1 VKNVAATLIAATPY
15 IQRLKSPLQKNQL
28 MKLAMN
34 LLLWGTDI
42 NESLFPVL
50 DEIKALGFDGVEVP
64 IFNLNPDDWHAWRK
78 KLDSLGLMRIGET
91 INGPDANP
99 LSMEASVRQKA
110 LTDNK
115 KALDCA
121 AVIGAELMIGPL
133 HSALGVFTGKPASKK
148 EWAYGVEHIRA
159 LSEYAATKN
168 ITIGIEYLNRFET
181 YLFTCTDDMLRFVK
195 DVNHPNCKVMFDTFH
210 ANIEEKDMAKA
221 IKKCG
226 DKLVHVQLSENDRST
241 LGKGHVDF
249 KKIIKA
255 LKSMNYKGMIS
266 IEAFSMKLSAAN
278 IWRPMFKS
286 ESQLMQDSI
295 KYLRKI
301 L

>member
-1 VKNVAATLIAATPY
+1 
-15 IQRLKSPLQKNQL
+15 
-28 MKLAMN
+28 MKIGMN

-50 DEIKALGFDGVEVP
+50 DEIKSLGFDGVEVP
-64 IFNLNPDDWHAWRK
+64 IFNLNPDDWHVWRQ
-78 KLDSLGLMRIGET
+78 KLDDLGLKRLAVA

-99 LSMEASVRQKA
+99 LSMDDEMRHQTLEK
-110 LTDNK
+110 NK
-115 KALDCA
+115 KAIDCA
-121 AVIGAELMIGPL
+121 AIIGAKLLMGPI
-133 HSALGVFTGKPASKK
+133 HSALGVFTGKPATKK
-148 EWAYGVEHIRA
+148 EWQYGVAHIRA

-168 ITIGIEYLNRFET
+168 ITLGIEYLNRFET

-195 DVNHPNCKVMFDTFH
+195 DVNHPNCKIMFDTFH
-210 ANIEEKDMAKA
+210 ANIEEKDIAKA

-241 LGKGHVDF
+241 VGKGHIDF
-249 KKIIKA
+249 KKIIKV

-266 IEAFSMKLSAAN
+266 IEAFSTKLAAAN

-286 ESQLMQDSI
+286 ETQLMTDSI
-295 KYLRKI
+295 KYLKKI
-301 L
+301 I